1 MGRGLVGLL
10 YLGAGTIRPEVMKQG
25 PGAYLFFSRR
35 PMTVK
40 ETGTEQPAGHRFH
53 VPVNHVAG
61 AVSGGVVKG
70 QRKESALAHN
80 LVIASRAAPVT
91 LS

>member
-1 MGRGLVGLL
+1 
-10 YLGAGTIRPEVMKQG
+10 
-25 PGAYLFFSRR
+25 
-35 PMTVK
+35 MTVK

-70 QRKESALAHN
+70 QKEGIGFGTQLGNRLKGCSCDLILTPAFEGYQALLE
-80 LVIASRAAPVT
+80 LVGV
-91 LS
+91 